1 MRKVFQI
8 AGMGLSGL
16 LVNWARTFLTMLGI
30 IIGVAAVVLL
40 TSLGNGIQKSI
51 SGQINGLGPNLIT
64 ISPGTS
70 GDQDGGDDGP
80 FGAAAASTL
89 TPDDTK
95 LVAGLPG
102 VERASSNVSTVAPVK
117 EQSVSFSG
125 VDPSYAEIRSVKL
138 AAGRFVENRG
148 EVVLSQADA
157 KRLFDSRPEEAVG
170 KTVPIGT
177 PPKDAPEQS
186 SGQDNAQ
193 SQKQPPERLPEQ
205 VSEQLPERLRDQV
218 PERLRG
224 DAAPGQP
231 QEARQE
237 PAEKPASEP
246 AKKFEVVGV
255 AEASDVEFGPPLPES
270 SFMATA
276 DALEVSGVKTVGQIV
291 VQAESTGTVD
301 RAVGA
306 IGRELRAAHDG
317 AKDFSIITQK
327 ELLSTFTE
335 ITDQLKIFLTGIA
348 GISLLVG
355 GIGVMNIM
363 LVSVAERTREI
374 GVRKA
379 LGATNANVLLQFL
392 LEAVLLSLI
401 GGVLGVA
408 AGIAGSI
415 ILPNVLEDLPPAVV
429 TANEVA
435 LAFGVSA
442 LIGVLFGV
450 LPAYRSARLQPVE
463 ALRRE

>member
-1 MRKVFQI
+1 MRKAFQI

-16 LVNWARTFLTMLGI
+16 LVNWGRTFLTMLGI

-40 TSLGNGIQKSI
+40 TSLGNGIQRSI

-64 ISPGTS
+64 IDPGSS
-70 GDQDGGDDGP
+70 GEQDGGDQGP

-89 TPDDTK
+89 TPANAD

-102 VERASSNVSTVAPVK
+102 VERASSNISTVAPVG
-117 EQSVSFSG
+117 QRSVSFSG
-125 VDPSYAEIRSVKL
+125 VDPAYDEIRSVNL
-138 AAGRFVENRG
+138 AAGRFVEGRD
-148 EVVLSQADA
+148 EVVLSQSDA
-157 KRLFDSRPEEAVG
+157 RNLLDSTPEEAVG
-170 KTVPIGT
+170 RTVTIGT
-177 PPKDAPEQS
+177 PPQDEPEQNPAQGPAR
-186 SGQDNAQ
+186 GQNQ
-193 SQKQPPERLPEQ
+193 IPERF
-205 VSEQLPERLRDQV
+205 RGQV
-218 PERLRG
+218 PEGLREQ
-224 DAAPGQP
+224 AEQAQETRQAPP
-231 QEARQE
+231 RASSQEA
-237 PAEKPASEP
+237 AERSEP
-246 AKKFEVVGV
+246 VPRREYEVVGV
-255 AEASDVEFGPPLPES
+255 AEPAEAEFGPPLPES
-270 SFMATA
+270 SYMITA
-276 DALEVSGVKTVGQIV
+276 DALEIAGVETVGQIV
-291 VQAESTGTVD
+291 VQAESAGSVD
-301 RAVGA
+301 RAVDG
-306 IGRELRAAHDG
+306 INREVREAHDG
-317 AKDFSIITQK
+317 AKDFSVITQR

-335 ITDQLKIFLTGIA
+335 ITDQLQIFLAGIA

-401 GGVLGVA
+401 GGTLGVA
-408 AGIAGSI
+408 LGLLGSA
-415 ILPNVLEDLPPAVV
+415 ILPDILQDLPPAVV
-429 TANEVA
+429 TPEEVA

>member
-51 SGQINGLGPNLIT
+51 SGQINDLGPNLIT

-70 GDQDGGDDGP
+70 GEQAGGDDGP

-89 TPDDTK
+89 TPEDTR
-95 LVAGLPG
+95 LVGDLPG
-102 VERASSNVSTVAPVK
+102 VARASSNVSTVAPV
-117 EQSVSFSG
+117 ERQSVSFSG
-125 VDPSYAEIRSVKL
+125 VDPSYDEIRSVGL
-138 AAGRFVENRG
+138 AAGRFVEGRG

-157 KRLFDSRPEEAVG
+157 RRLLDSKPGEAVG
-170 KTVPIGT
+170 KTLSVGGSSQN
-177 PPKDAPEQS
+177 APERDS
-186 SGQDNAQ
+186 ERRSAQ
-193 SQKQPPERLPEQ
+193 VPKRLPEQISERLPEG
-205 VSEQLPERLRDQV
+205 VAREQAQ
-218 PERLRG
+218 
-224 DAAPGQP
+224 DAP
-231 QEARQE
+231 QE
-237 PAEKPASEP
+237 PAPEP
-246 AKKFEVVGV
+246 ARKYEVVGV
-255 AEASDVEFGPPLPES
+255 AEASDVEFGPPVPEA

-291 VQAESTGTVD
+291 VQAEGAGTVD
-301 RAVGA
+301 RAVDG
-306 IGRELRAAHDG
+306 IGKELREAHDG
-317 AKDFSIITQK
+317 AKDFSVITQR

-392 LEAVLLSLI
+392 LEAVLLALI
-401 GGVLGVA
+401 GGVLGVLV
-408 AGIAGSI
+408 GIAGSA